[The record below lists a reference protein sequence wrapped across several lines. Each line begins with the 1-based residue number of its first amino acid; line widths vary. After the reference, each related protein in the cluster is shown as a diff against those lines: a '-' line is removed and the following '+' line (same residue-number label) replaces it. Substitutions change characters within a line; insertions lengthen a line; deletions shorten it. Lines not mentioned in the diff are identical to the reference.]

1 MNLITPTGIPA
12 EHALIVA
19 VVLFVLGMTGVLIRR
34 DLIFVLLSL
43 EVMLNAAGLAFV
55 TAASRWHEPDGQV
68 MFILILAVAAAE
80 VSVGLALILRIYSR
94 RQTLDADSAA
104 KLRG

>member
-1 MNLITPTGIPA
+1 
-12 EHALIVA
+12 
-19 VVLFVLGMTGVLIRR
+19 
-34 DLIFVLLSL
+34 
-43 EVMLNAAGLAFV
+43 
-55 TAASRWHEPDGQV
+55 